1 MYQDIKQIVM
11 NDIRTFTIDEFNKQM
26 QQPTLHPEVAV
37 IDPARLEDDG
47 TLCFTG
53 NFYAIRFVQTRCGE
67 ARYGRKCA
75 DFQYGTLVFT
85 KPGDIVRVCR
95 EDAVD
100 GSISGILFHPELF
113 STKSLV
119 FKKTDYT
126 FFDYRENEALHLSLQ
141 EKRIVQDRLEHI
153 HEELRRDIDRHSLRL
168 VSAGL
173 ELLLDYCV
181 RFYERQFACR
191 TDIDTEY
198 MEKLDKTLARY
209 FSIDG
214 LKSVEGGIIKIES
227 ALSSLSPAYL
237 NDFVRAETGKTLAEY
252 VRIKMMEY
260 IKKRVCK
267 EGFPLEQVADR
278 TSTRLFVV
286 ADPDADILYESAT
299 VRGDSIV
306 CILPETA
313 PAFYLEY
320 LQKKGISYLFAG
332 SKGDDLRTAM
342 HTLAETF
349 GVESLSLQG
358 GGIIDGAFLQAGLI
372 DELSLVIY
380 PGIDGSAGSTSIFHY
395 IGKGNPSQGQSLEL
409 LSVKEME
416 DGVVWL
422 RYKFHKNS

>member
-1 MYQDIKQIVM
+1 MGSVDG
-11 NDIRTFTIDEFNKQM
+11 
-26 QQPTLHPEVAV
+26 
-37 IDPARLEDDG
+37 RLLTDRWTEPYNGKSKGELMGIYAAIGRQLNTDVWMFG
-47 TLCFTG
+47 KNTLCEGYFP
-53 NFYAIRFVQTRCGE
+53 
-67 ARYGRKCA
+67 K
-75 DFQYGTLVFT
+75 
-85 KPGDIVRVCR
+85 K
-95 EDAVD
+95 
-100 GSISGILFHPELF
+100 FH
-113 STKSLV
+113 T
-119 FKKTDYT
+119 
-126 FFDYRENEALHLSLQ
+126 AH
-141 EKRIVQDRLEHI
+141 
-153 HEELRRDIDRHSLRL
+153 
-168 VSAGL
+168 
-173 ELLLDYCV
+173 
-181 RFYERQFACR
+181 
-191 TDIDTEY
+191 
-198 MEKLDKTLARY
+198 
-209 FSIDG
+209 
-214 LKSVEGGIIKIES
+214 
-227 ALSSLSPAYL
+227 PAP
-237 NDFVRAETGKTLAEY
+237 FIAE
-252 VRIKMMEY
+252 
-260 IKKRVCK
+260 
-267 EGFPLEQVADR
+267 R

-409 LSVKEME
+409 LSME

>member
-1 MYQDIKQIVM
+1 M
-11 NDIRTFTIDEFNKQM
+11 
-26 QQPTLHPEVAV
+26 
-37 IDPARLEDDG
+37 G
-47 TLCFTG
+47 S
-53 NFYAIRFVQTRCGE
+53 
-67 ARYGRKCA
+67 
-75 DFQYGTLVFT
+75 
-85 KPGDIVRVCR
+85 
-95 EDAVD
+95 VD
-100 GSISGILFHPELF
+100 GRLLTDRWTEPYNGKSKGELMGIYAAVGRQLN
-113 STKSLV
+113 
-119 FKKTDYT
+119 TD
-126 FFDYRENEALHLSLQ
+126 AW
-141 EKRIVQDRLEHI
+141 
-153 HEELRRDIDRHSLRL
+153 
-168 VSAGL
+168 
-173 ELLLDYCV
+173 
-181 RFYERQFACR
+181 
-191 TDIDTEY
+191 
-198 MEKLDKTLARY
+198 M
-209 FSIDG
+209 
-214 LKSVEGGIIKIES
+214 
-227 ALSSLSPAYL
+227 
-237 NDFVRAETGKTLAEY
+237 
-252 VRIKMMEY
+252 
-260 IKKRVCK
+260 
-267 EGFPLEQVADR
+267 R